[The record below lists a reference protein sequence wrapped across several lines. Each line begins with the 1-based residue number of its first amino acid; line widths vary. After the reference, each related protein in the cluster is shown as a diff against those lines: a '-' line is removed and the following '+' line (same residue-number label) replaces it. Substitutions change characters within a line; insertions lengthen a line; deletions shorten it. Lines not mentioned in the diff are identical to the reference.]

1 MLLDAKNRE
10 LCPTAELLL
19 MFASRAQNVDQL
31 ILPALSAGRT
41 VLSDRFTDSTLV
53 YQGVGRGLGADV
65 VYELDR
71 IACRGLIPDL
81 TLLIDIDA
89 ETGLARARRRSVRTG
104 DSETRMEEQDVGFHR
119 RVREAYRQLAAD
131 ESRRVRLIDGSQTR
145 EAVAEQVWGF
155 SDNARITGAIAP
167 PQDPRTRA
175 LRFSALTLVPS
186 TLSHRTGTSTTLN
199 PWMRAISRS
208 STSKPNPSSRWRGK
222 MTRAASLRNSLNP
235 HWVSRNGSP
244 VAARMT
250 TLNTRPLHSRS
261 AA

>member
-1 MLLDAKNRE
+1 MSGRGRFITFEGPEGSGKSTQLRLLGERLRRAGQDVLETQEPGGTPIGIQIRHVLLDTKNRE

-81 TLLIDIDA
+81 TLVIDIDA
-89 ETGLARARRRSVRTG
+89 EAGLARAHRRSARAAG
-104 DSETRMEEQDVGFHR
+104 SETRSETRIEEQDVAFHR

-131 ESRRVRLIDGSQTR
+131 ESKRVRLIDGSQTR
-145 EAVAEQVWGF
+145 EAVAEQVW
-155 SDNARITGAIAP
+155 DAVALAITPG
-167 PQDPRTRA
+167 
-175 LRFSALTLVPS
+175 
-186 TLSHRTGTSTTLN
+186 
-199 PWMRAISRS
+199 
-208 STSKPNPSSRWRGK
+208 
-222 MTRAASLRNSLNP
+222 
-235 HWVSRNGSP
+235 
-244 VAARMT
+244 
-250 TLNTRPLHSRS
+250 
-261 AA
+261 